1 MAGPS
6 EGCVL
11 YLLLLSRTGPA
22 ILLKATIPRNLIS
35 PRDDLSLHPACSCPH
50 RAPAA
55 PAEALQCSS
64 ACPPAPSPSPPTSS
78 SGLAA
83 LSQGGLRILS
93 SALCVWL
100 WGERVLL
107 IQTKLPW
114 NSSQFFYLSL
124 LDAGMPGL
132 QVCVHTANISRTPRL
147 VCTCYQTSPLP

>member
-11 YLLLLSRTGPA
+11 YFLPLSRIGPA
-22 ILLKATIPRNLIS
+22 ILLKAITPRNLIF

-55 PAEALQCSS
+55 APAEALQCSS
-64 ACPPAPSPSPPTSS
+64 ACPPAPSPSSSSS

-83 LSQGGLRILS
+83 LSQGGLRALS
-93 SALCVWL
+93 SALCFWL

-107 IQTKLPW
+107 IQPKLPW

-124 LDAGMPGL
+124 LDAVMPGL
-132 QVCVHTANISRTPRL
+132 QVCVHTTNISRIPRL